1 MARCSHHRTSGQLA
15 LWEAIASD
23 IYAGNFLWDICLSPF
38 RNKKRC
44 SGGKNELSDHWQMG
58 WQKKPVRC
66 GGECSAL
73 RWVMQHAAVAV
84 APRCAD
90 GVNNF
95 DIHFHEIHL
104 PLPAI
109 LVFVPTN
116 SVSRFHQFRYSFPS
130 IQIPVS
136 TDVVVP
142 FHESGFSL
150 PAFQVFV
157 STNSSSCFHGCC
169 RSFPRIRI
177 LAFTDSV
184 VPFHE
189 FKLPLLRI
197 LIFLSTNSTP
207 HSHEFQHSLL
217 PIQAFLLTNVG
228 KQKRH
233 PFVGMSFSIAF
244 PLSGGAW
251 RIRTA
256 VDGFADR

>member
-1 MARCSHHRTSGQLA
+1 
-15 LWEAIASD
+15 
-23 IYAGNFLWDICLSPF
+23 
-38 RNKKRC
+38 
-44 SGGKNELSDHWQMG
+44 
-58 WQKKPVRC
+58 
-66 GGECSAL
+66 
-73 RWVMQHAAVAV
+73 MQHAAVAV

-90 GVNNF
+90 GVDNF
-95 DIHFHEIHL
+95 DTHFHEIHL

-109 LVFVPTN
+109 LVFVPT
-116 SVSRFHQFRYSFPS
+116 
-130 IQIPVS
+130 IQVPVS

-142 FHESGFSL
+142 FHQFGFPLLSN
-150 PAFQVFV
+150 QIFV
-157 STNSSSCFHGCC
+157 PTDSNFCFHESC

-177 LAFTDSV
+177 PAFTDSV

-189 FKLPLLRI
+189 FKLPLSRI
-197 LIFLSTNSTP
+197 QTSAFTNSHS
-207 HSHEFQHSLL
+207 HSHEFQHSLS
-217 PIQAFLLTNVG
+217 PILTFLSTNVG

>member
-15 LWEAIASD
+15 SGGAIASV
-23 IYAGNFLWDICLSPF
+23 ICAGSFLGDICLSLF

-44 SGGKNELSDHWQMG
+44 SGGADVFSGHWQMG
-58 WQKKPVRC
+58 WLKKPMCC

-73 RWVMQHAAVAV
+73 RWLMQHAAVAV

-116 SVSRFHQFRYSFPS
+116 S
-130 IQIPVS
+130 
-136 TDVVVP
+136 
-142 FHESGFSL
+142 
-150 PAFQVFV
+150 
-157 STNSSSCFHGCC
+157 SSCFHESC
-169 RSFPRIRI
+169 RSFPRIWIFASIKSGIRPHRFKFLFPLI
-177 LAFTDSV
+177 LS
-184 VPFHE
+184 
-189 FKLPLLRI
+189 
-197 LIFLSTNSTP
+197 FLSTNPDSRFHRFGRSFPRIQTP
-207 HSHEFQHSLL
+207 AFTNSHSHSHEFQHLL
-217 PIQAFLLTNVG
+217 PPILTFLSTNVG

>member
-1 MARCSHHRTSGQLA
+1 MC
-15 LWEAIASD
+15 
-23 IYAGNFLWDICLSPF
+23 
-38 RNKKRC
+38 
-44 SGGKNELSDHWQMG
+44 
-58 WQKKPVRC
+58 C

-73 RWVMQHAAVAV
+73 RWLMQHAAVAV

-142 FHESGFSL
+142 FYGPNLLL
-150 PAFQVFV
+150 PSIQVFV
-157 STNSSSCFHGCC
+157 STDSNSCFHESC
-169 RSFPRIRI
+169 RSFPRIQSS
-177 LAFTDSV
+177 ASM
-184 VPFHE
+184 
-189 FKLPLLRI
+189 
-197 LIFLSTNSTP
+197 NSHS
-207 HSHEFQHSLL
+207 HSHEFQYSLS
-217 PIQAFLLTNVG
+217 PIQTFLLTNAG

>member
-1 MARCSHHRTSGQLA
+1 MERL
-15 LWEAIASD
+15 
-23 IYAGNFLWDICLSPF
+23 
-38 RNKKRC
+38 
-44 SGGKNELSDHWQMG
+44 
-58 WQKKPVRC
+58 KKPMRC
-66 GGECSAL
+66 GAECSML
-73 RWVMQHAAVAV
+73 GWLMLHAAVTV

-95 DIHFHEIHL
+95 DIRFHEIYL
-104 PLPAI
+104 PLPSI

-142 FHESGFSL
+142 FHGLNLLL
-150 PAFQVFV
+150 PPIQVFV
-157 STNSSSCFHGCC
+157 STDSNSCFHESC
-169 RSFPRIRI
+169 RSFSRIQI
-177 LAFTDSV
+177 PAFT
-184 VPFHE
+184 
-189 FKLPLLRI
+189 
-197 LIFLSTNSTP
+197 NSHS
-207 HSHEFQHSLL
+207 HSHEFQYSLP
-217 PIQAFLLTNVG
+217 PIQTFLLTNVG